1 MPESQPMTSITAL
14 IKRTVTSA
22 SSAFGDDEL
31 MTRAAALAFYSS
43 VSFAPV
49 LILLVWMLSAL
60 HSDGQEQLAEML
72 TGMIGSRAAEAIQ
85 AVVTSAREHSHGGNL
100 AGLIGIG
107 VTLVGAS
114 AVFAQLQ
121 AALNRIWRV
130 EARPGH
136 AIGAWLRARARGL
149 ALLGGIGFMMVV
161 TFVVSAIVQLAVPG
175 DTFAWKIIE
184 YLLSAAVFVL
194 AFGAMYRVLP
204 DARIHW
210 RDALQGGALTT
221 LLFLVGK
228 WGIGLYIA
236 HSDVGGAYGS
246 AGALVVLLTWVFYAS
261 VIVLM
266 GAELTHALMRARG
279 EHVRPDEHAVKE
291 GPE

>member
-1 MPESQPMTSITAL
+1 MKTIAL
-14 IKRTVTSA
+14 IKRTVTAAFSG
-22 SSAFGDDEL
+22 FGDDEL

-60 HSDGQEQLAEML
+60 HNDGQQQLTTML
-72 TGMIGSRAAEAIQ
+72 TGMIGTRAADAIQ
-85 AVVTSAREHSHGGNL
+85 AVVTSAREHPHGGNI
-100 AGLIGIG
+100 AGLIGIV

-121 AALNRIWRV
+121 GALNRIWRV
-130 EARPGH
+130 ESKPGN

-149 ALLGGIGFMMVV
+149 ALLGGIGFMMIV
-161 TFVVSAIVQLAVPG
+161 TFVVSAVLQLVVPG
-175 DTFAWKIIE
+175 ESLAWQIIE

-204 DARIHW
+204 DAKIHW
-210 RDALQGGALTT
+210 RDAMQGGALTT
-221 LLFLVGK
+221 VLFLVGK
-228 WGIGLYIA
+228 WGIGLYIT

-266 GAELTHALMRARG
+266 GAELTHALMRARD
-279 EHVRPDEHAVKE
+279 ERAHPVEHAVSQDAE
-291 GPE
+291 

>member
-1 MPESQPMTSITAL
+1 MKLTVL
-14 IKRTVTSA
+14 IKRTVTTALSG
-22 SSAFGDDEL
+22 FGDDEL
-31 MTRAAALAFYSS
+31 MTRAAALAFYAS

-60 HSDGQEQLAEML
+60 HSDGQQQLATML
-72 TGMIGSRAAEAIQ
+72 TGMIGTSAADAIQ
-85 AVVTSAREHSHGGNL
+85 AVVTSAREHPHGGNI
-100 AGLIGIG
+100 AGLVGLV

-121 AALNRIWRV
+121 GALNRIWRV
-130 EARPGH
+130 EPRPGH

-149 ALLGGIGFMMVV
+149 ALLGGIGFMMIV
-161 TFVVSAIVQLAVPG
+161 TFVVSAVLQLAVPG
-175 DTFAWKIIE
+175 ETLAWGLIE
-184 YLLSAAVFVL
+184 YLLSAVVFVL

-221 LLFLVGK
+221 ALFLIGK
-228 WGIGLYIA
+228 WGIGLYIE
-236 HSDVGGAYGS
+236 HSDVGGAYGA

-279 EHVRPDEHAVKE
+279 ERAKPVEHAVNDE
-291 GPE
+291 AE

>member
-1 MPESQPMTSITAL
+1 MKLTAL
-14 IKRTVTSA
+14 IKRTVTTALSG
-22 SSAFGDDEL
+22 FGDDEL
-31 MTRAAALAFYSS
+31 MTRAAALAFYAS

-60 HSDGQEQLAEML
+60 HSDGQQQLATML
-72 TGMIGSRAAEAIQ
+72 TGMIGTSAADAIQ
-85 AVVTSAREHSHGGNL
+85 AVVTSAREHPHGGNI
-100 AGLIGIG
+100 AGLVGLV

-121 AALNRIWRV
+121 GALNRIWRV
-130 EARPGH
+130 EPRPGH

-149 ALLGGIGFMMVV
+149 ALLGGIGFMMIV
-161 TFVVSAIVQLAVPG
+161 TFVVSAVLQLAVPG
-175 DTFAWKIIE
+175 ETLAWGLIE
-184 YLLSAAVFVL
+184 YLLSAVVFVL

-221 LLFLVGK
+221 ALFLIGK
-228 WGIGLYIA
+228 WGIGLYIE
-236 HSDVGGAYGS
+236 HSDVGGAYGA

-279 EHVRPDEHAVKE
+279 ERAKPVEHAVNDE
-291 GPE
+291 AE

>member
-1 MPESQPMTSITAL
+1 MRLTAL
-14 IKRTVTSA
+14 IKRTVTTAFSG
-22 SSAFGDDEL
+22 FGDDEL
-31 MTRAAALAFYSS
+31 MTRAAALAFYAS

-49 LILLVWMLSAL
+49 LVLLVWLLSAL
-60 HSDGQEQLAEML
+60 HSDWQQQLATML

-85 AVVTSAREHSHGGNL
+85 AVLDSARKHPHGGNI
-100 AGLIGIG
+100 AGLIGIV

-130 EARPGH
+130 ESKPGH

-149 ALLGGIGFMMVV
+149 ALLGGIGFMMIV
-161 TFVVSAIVQLAVPG
+161 TFVVSAILQLAVPG
-175 DTFAWKIIE
+175 ETLAWAILE
-184 YLLSAAVFVL
+184 YLLSALVFVL

-204 DARIHW
+204 DAQIHW

-221 LLFLVGK
+221 VLFLVGK
-228 WGIGLYIA
+228 WGIGLYID
-236 HSDVGGAYGS
+236 HSDVGGAYGA

-266 GAELTHALMRARG
+266 GAELTQALMRARG
-279 EHVRPDEHAVKE
+279 ERTKPVEHAVNDDAQ
-291 GPE
+291 

>member
-1 MPESQPMTSITAL
+1 MKPIAL
-14 IKRTVTSA
+14 IKRTVTTAFSG
-22 SSAFGDDEL
+22 FGDDEL
-31 MTRAAALAFYSS
+31 MTRAAALAFYAS

-60 HSDGQEQLAEML
+60 HSDGQQQLATML
-72 TGMIGSRAAEAIQ
+72 TGMIGPSAADAIQ
-85 AVVTSAREHSHGGNL
+85 AVVTSAREHPHGGNI
-100 AGLIGIG
+100 AGLVGIV

-121 AALNRIWRV
+121 AALNRVWRV
-130 EARPGH
+130 ESQPGN
-136 AIGAWLRARARGL
+136 AIGVWLRTRARAL
-149 ALLGGIGFMMVV
+149 ALLAGIGFMLIV
-161 TFVVSAIVQLAVPG
+161 TFVASAVLKLAVPG
-175 DTFAWKIIE
+175 DTLAWQILE
-184 YLLSAAVFVL
+184 YVLSAVVFVL

-204 DARIHW
+204 DAHIQW
-210 RDALQGGALTT
+210 CDALQGGALTT
-221 LLFLVGK
+221 VLFLVGE

-261 VIVLM
+261 IIVLM

-279 EHVRPDEHAVKE
+279 ERVQPVEHAVSHDAK
-291 GPE
+291 

>member
-1 MPESQPMTSITAL
+1 MKSIVAL
-14 IKRTVTSA
+14 VKRTVTSA
-22 SSAFGDDEL
+22 FSAFGDDEL

-49 LILLVWMLSAL
+49 LILLVWMLSIL
-60 HSDGQEQLAEML
+60 HSDGQQQLAEML
-72 TGMIGSRAAEAIQ
+72 TGMIGTRASEAIQ
-85 AVVTSAREHSHGGNL
+85 AVVASAREHPHGGNI
-100 AGLIGIG
+100 AGMVGIG
-107 VTLVGAS
+107 VTLFGAS

-121 AALNRIWRV
+121 GALNRVWRV
-130 EARPGH
+130 ESQPGI

-149 ALLGGIGFMMVV
+149 ALLGGIGFMMIV
-161 TFVVSAIVQLAVPG
+161 TFVLSAIVQLVVPG
-175 DTFAWKIIE
+175 DTRAWAIIE
-184 YLLSAAVFVL
+184 YVLSAVVFVL

-221 LLFLVGK
+221 LLFLAGK
-228 WGIGLYIA
+228 WAIGLYIS

-266 GAELTHALMRARG
+266 GAELTHALMVARG
-279 EHVRPDEHAVKE
+279 ERTQPARHAVE
-291 GPE
+291 HEER

>member
-1 MPESQPMTSITAL
+1 MKSIAKL
-14 IKRTVTSA
+14 VKRTVTSA
-22 SSAFGDDEL
+22 FSGFLDDEL

-49 LILLVWMLSAL
+49 LILLVWMLSIL
-60 HSDGQEQLAEML
+60 HSDGQQQLAAML

-85 AVVTSAREHSHGGNL
+85 AVVTSAREHPHAGNM
-100 AGLIGIG
+100 AGLVGIG
-107 VTLVGAS
+107 VTLFGAS

-121 AALNRIWRV
+121 GSLNRIWQV
-130 EARPGH
+130 EAQPGA

-149 ALLGGIGFMMVV
+149 ALLGGIGFMMIV
-161 TFVVSAIVQLAVPG
+161 TFVISALVQLVVPG
-175 DTFAWKIIE
+175 DTRMWEVIE
-184 YLLSAAVFVL
+184 YLLSAVVFVL

-204 DARIHW
+204 DAHIHW
-210 RDALQGGALTT
+210 RDALRGGALTA
-221 LLFLVGK
+221 LLFLAGK
-228 WGIGLYIA
+228 WAIGLYIS

-266 GAELTHALMRARG
+266 GAELSHALMVARG
-279 EHVRPDEHAVKE
+279 ERAQPAAQASKNVAS
-291 GPE
+291 

>member
-1 MPESQPMTSITAL
+1 MKSITTL
-14 IKRTVTSA
+14 IKRTVIA
-22 SSAFGDDEL
+22 AFSGFNDDEL

-60 HSDGQEQLAEML
+60 HSDGQQQLAAML
-72 TGMIGSRAAEAIQ
+72 TGMIGPSAADAIQ
-85 AVVTSAREHSHGGNL
+85 AVVTSARQHPHGGNV
-100 AGLIGIG
+100 AGLVGIV

-121 AALNRIWRV
+121 GALNRIWRV
-130 EARPGH
+130 ESQPGS
-136 AIGAWLRARARGL
+136 AIGAWFKARARGL
-149 ALLGGIGFMMVV
+149 ALLGGIGFMMIV
-161 TFVVSAIVQLAVPG
+161 TFVVSAVLQVLVPG
-175 DTFAWKIIE
+175 ETLAWQIME
-184 YLLSAAVFVL
+184 YLLSAVVFVL

-204 DARIHW
+204 DAKIHW

-221 LLFLVGK
+221 VLFLVGK

-266 GAELTHALMRARG
+266 GAELTHALMLARG
-279 EHVRPDEHAVKE
+279 ERIHPVEHAVEDDAK
-291 GPE
+291 

>member
-1 MPESQPMTSITAL
+1 MKSIWTL
-14 IKRTVTSA
+14 IRRTVI
-22 SSAFGDDEL
+22 SAFSGFNDDEL

-49 LILLVWMLSAL
+49 LILLVWMLSIL
-60 HSDGQEQLAEML
+60 HSDGQQQLAATL
-72 TGMIGSRAAEAIQ
+72 TGMIGTGAADAIQ
-85 AVVTSAREHSHGGNL
+85 AVVASAREHPHGGNI
-100 AGLIGIG
+100 AGLFGIL

-121 AALNRIWRV
+121 GALNRIWRV
-130 EARPGH
+130 ESQPGN

-149 ALLGGIGFMMVV
+149 ALLGGIGFMMIV
-161 TFVVSAIVQLAVPG
+161 TFVVSAIVGLIVPG
-175 DTFAWKIIE
+175 DTLAWEIIE
-184 YLLSAAVFVL
+184 YLFSAVVFVL

-204 DARIHW
+204 DAKIHW

-221 LLFLVGK
+221 LLFLAGK
-228 WGIGLYIA
+228 WAIGQYIS

-246 AGALVVLLTWVFYAS
+246 AGALVVLLTWVFYAA

-266 GAELTHALMRARG
+266 GAELSHALMVARG
-279 EHVRPDEHAVKE
+279 ERTSPVEYAAKQDAT
-291 GPE
+291 

>member
-1 MPESQPMTSITAL
+1 MAL
-14 IKRTVTSA
+14 LKRTVTTAFSG
-22 SSAFGDDEL
+22 FGDDEL
-31 MTRAAALAFYSS
+31 MTRAAALAIYAS

-60 HSDGQEQLAEML
+60 HSDGQQQLATML
-72 TGMIGSRAAEAIQ
+72 TGMIGPRAADAIQ
-85 AVVTSAREHSHGGNL
+85 AVVNSAREHPHGGNI
-100 AGLIGIG
+100 AGLIGIV

-121 AALNRIWRV
+121 GALNRIWRV
-130 EARPGH
+130 ESKPGN
-136 AIGAWLRARARGL
+136 AIGAWLRARARAL
-149 ALLGGIGFMMVV
+149 ALLGGIGFMMIV
-161 TFVVSAIVQLAVPG
+161 TFVVSAVLQLAVPG
-175 DTFAWKIIE
+175 ETLAWAILE
-184 YLLSAAVFVL
+184 YLLSAMVFVL

-204 DARIHW
+204 DAQIHW

-228 WGIGLYIA
+228 WGIGLYID
-236 HSDVGGAYGS
+236 HSGVGGAYGA
-246 AGALVVLLTWVFYAS
+246 AGALVVLLTWVFYAA

-279 EHVRPDEHAVKE
+279 ERARPVEHAVNDDAD
-291 GPE
+291 

>member
-1 MPESQPMTSITAL
+1 MRSIATL
-14 IKRTVTSA
+14 IKRTVTTAFSD
-22 SSAFGDDEL
+22 FGDDEL

-60 HSDGQEQLAEML
+60 HSDGQQQLAAML
-72 TGMIGSRAAEAIQ
+72 TGMIGTGAADAIQ
-85 AVVTSAREHSHGGNL
+85 AVVTSAREHPHGGNV
-100 AGLIGIG
+100 AGLVGIV

-121 AALNRIWRV
+121 GALNRIWRV
-130 EARPGH
+130 EAQPGH
-136 AIGAWLRARARGL
+136 AISAWLRARARGL
-149 ALLGGIGFMMVV
+149 ALLGGIGFMMIV

-175 DTFAWKIIE
+175 DTLAWEIIE

-204 DARIHW
+204 DATIHW
-210 RDALQGGALTT
+210 RDALRGGALTT
-221 LLFLVGK
+221 LLFLAGK

-236 HSDVGGAYGS
+236 HSNVGGAYGS

-266 GAELTHALMRARG
+266 GAELTHALMRTRG
-279 EHVRPDEHAVKE
+279 EHAHPAEHAV
-291 GPE
+291 GQGSD

>member
-1 MPESQPMTSITAL
+1 MKSISAL
-14 IKRTVTSA
+14 IKRTVTAAFSG
-22 SSAFGDDEL
+22 FGDDEL

-49 LILLVWMLSAL
+49 LILLVWMLSIL
-60 HSDGQEQLAEML
+60 HSDAQQELAATL
-72 TGMIGSRAAEAIQ
+72 TGMIGASAADAIQ
-85 AVVTSAREHSHGGNL
+85 AVVTSAREHTHGGNV
-100 AGLIGIG
+100 AGLVGIG

-121 AALNRIWRV
+121 GALNRIWRV
-130 EARPGH
+130 EARPGT

-149 ALLGGIGFMMVV
+149 ALLGGIGFMMIV
-161 TFVVSAIVQLAVPG
+161 TFVVSAVVQLAVPG
-175 DTFAWKIIE
+175 DTVAWDIIE
-184 YLLSAAVFVL
+184 YLFSALVFVL

-204 DARIHW
+204 DAHIHW

-221 LLFLVGK
+221 VLFLAGK
-228 WGIGLYIA
+228 WGIGLYISHA
-236 HSDVGGAYGS
+236 DVGGAYGS

-261 VIVLM
+261 VVVLI

-279 EHVRPDEHAVKE
+279 ERAQPDEHAVKDS
-291 GPE
+291 PE

>member
-1 MPESQPMTSITAL
+1 MKLTAL
-14 IKRTVTSA
+14 IKRTVTTALSG
-22 SSAFGDDEL
+22 FGDDEL
-31 MTRAAALAFYSS
+31 MTRAAALAFYAS

-60 HSDGQEQLAEML
+60 HSDGQQQLATML
-72 TGMIGSRAAEAIQ
+72 TGMIGTSAADAIQ
-85 AVVTSAREHSHGGNL
+85 AVVTSAREHPHGGNI
-100 AGLIGIG
+100 AGLVGLV

-121 AALNRIWRV
+121 GALNRIWRV
-130 EARPGH
+130 EPRPGH

-149 ALLGGIGFMMVV
+149 ALLGGIGFMMIV
-161 TFVVSAIVQLAVPG
+161 TFVVSAVLQLAVPG
-175 DTFAWKIIE
+175 ET
-184 YLLSAAVFVL
+184 
-194 AFGAMYRVLP
+194 
-204 DARIHW
+204 HW

-221 LLFLVGK
+221 ALFLIGK
-228 WGIGLYIA
+228 WGIGLYIE
-236 HSDVGGAYGS
+236 HSDVGGAYGA

-279 EHVRPDEHAVKE
+279 ERAKPVEHAVNDE
-291 GPE
+291 AE

>member
-1 MPESQPMTSITAL
+1 MRSIAAL
-14 IKRTVTSA
+14 IKRTVI
-22 SSAFGDDEL
+22 SAFSGFADDEL

-60 HSDGQEQLAEML
+60 YSDGQQQLAAML
-72 TGMIGSRAAEAIQ
+72 TDMIGPGAADAIQ
-85 AVVTSAREHSHGGNL
+85 AVVTNAREHPSAGNL
-100 AGLIGIG
+100 AGLVGIV

-121 AALNRIWRV
+121 GALNRIWQV
-130 EARPGH
+130 ESRPGN
-136 AIGAWLRARARGL
+136 AISAWLRARARGL
-149 ALLGGIGFMMVV
+149 ALLGGIGFMMIV

-175 DTFAWKIIE
+175 DTLAWEIIE
-184 YLLSAAVFVL
+184 YVLSAAVFVL
-194 AFGAMYRVLP
+194 AFGAMYRFLP
-204 DARIHW
+204 DATIHW
-210 RDALQGGALTT
+210 HDALRGGALTT

-236 HSDVGGAYGS
+236 HSDVGGAYGT

-266 GAELTHALMRARG
+266 GAELTHALMDARG
-279 EHVRPDEHAVKE
+279 ERAPPAEHASTQR
-291 GPE
+291 PE